1 MEQKF
6 QDLKIGLKFH
16 ESFKQSFIK
25 FHKVSASF
33 TKFQYKIII
42 QKLLNISY
50 KFECILRQ
58 AQILNY
64 ILISLNYLEPKIQ
77 SWTGMGWGD

>member
-64 ILISLNYLEPKIQ
+64 NSWSL
-77 SWTGMGWGD
+77 